1 MTALHKVVTTKKVQ
15 RNAKTKVGKTKLA
28 LGEKTV
34 KAKTAAEKNKKTKQT
49 ALVTGT
55 ERANQLA
62 EKVDQEDNN
71 ARAARLAKIRESI
84 PADEY

>member
-1 MTALHKVVTTKKVQ
+1 MTTKKGK
-15 RNAKTKVGKTKLA
+15 RNAKTKVNKTQIA
-28 LGEKTV
+28 LGEKKE
-34 KAKTAAEKNKKTKQT
+34 KAKSAAEKNKKTKQT

-71 ARAARLAKIRESI
+71 ARAARLAKMTTNLGLES
-84 PADEY
+84 DDDY